1 MAVEK
6 LELVSMI
13 GPLTELDRISQ
24 KYIVNHDIH
33 LENIFNVLD
42 NPKGLYAF
50 SPENPYDEA
59 MRKANETLS
68 LTGIDK
74 DNITGDGGL
83 CNIDEAKTFFDRFSS
98 EFISLNGK
106 KKNLLKQ
113 KEENDGIIRQ
123 LKHIKNFNVQL
134 SELFDLKFVK
144 VRFGKLPRESYD
156 HLDRYLDE
164 YNTFFFKYDESR
176 DFVYGMYLSPD
187 VIHEKVDTIFSSLYF
202 RRSRI
207 SERAD
212 GTPSEVLQRLE
223 KENIEADEKI
233 KEIELKISVMLE
245 KDKELLKNSYIS
257 IKKLYDGYGVRKYG
271 AQTKDS
277 FYIAGWM
284 LQRDI
289 PQLKS
294 EFAKEQNITLLTEK
308 AELINHLTPPTK
320 LHNFALFRPFEGFV
334 KMYGLPSY
342 GEVDPTMI
350 FALTYS
356 LMFGMMYGDMG
367 HGLVLSV
374 IGFLM
379 ARKKNFLGPILEI
392 CGVVSI
398 IFGALYGSVFGFEN
412 FKPLWYRPMESMMST
427 LIMAVALG
435 AVIIT
440 IAMIINIINGIRNK
454 DIEKT
459 LFSPNGVAGFI
470 FYWAIIIGAL
480 SVVMGNS
487 LLKGWYILLFVVIP
501 LILVFF
507 KEPLTKLVK
516 RRKDWM
522 PKNKGEFFLETFFE
536 MFEVLLS
543 YITNTISFIR
553 VGAFALNHA
562 GMMAVVFTLSEMVK
576 GASSIAV
583 IIIGNIIV
591 LGLEGLLVAIQVLRL
606 QFYEMF
612 SRYYEGTGKEF
623 KKYGE

>member
-24 KYIVNHDIH
+24 KYIVGRDIH

-50 SPENPYDEA
+50 SPENPYDEV

-74 DNITGDGGL
+74 ENITGDGGL
-83 CNIDEAKTFFDRFSS
+83 SIDEVKLFLDRFSS
-98 EFISLNGK
+98 EFISLNEEK
-106 KKNLLKQ
+106 ENLIKQ

-123 LKHIKNFNVQL
+123 LKHIKNFDVQL

-144 VRFGKLPRESYD
+144 VRFGKLPRESYE

-176 DFVYGMYLSPD
+176 DFVYGMYLAPD

-212 GTPSEVLQRLE
+212 GTPAEVLQRLE
-223 KENIEADEKI
+223 RENSEADGKI
-233 KEIELKISVMLE
+233 KEIDLKQSVMLE
-245 KDKELLKNSYIS
+245 KDEDSLKNVYIS

-294 EFAKEQNITLLTEK
+294 EIANEGHITLLTEK

-320 LHNFALFRPFEGFV
+320 LRNFALFRPFEGFV
-334 KMYGLPSY
+334 QMYGLPSY

-356 LMFGMMYGDMG
+356 LMFGIMYGDMG
-367 HGLVLSV
+367 HGFVLSL

-398 IFGALYGSVFGFEN
+398 IFGALYGSIFGFEEI
-412 FKPLWYRPMESMMST
+412 KPLWYRPMESMMST

-435 AVIIT
+435 AIIIT

-454 DIEKT
+454 DVGKT

-480 SVVMGNS
+480 SIVMGNS
-487 LLKGWYILLFVVIP
+487 VLKGWYILLFVVVP

-507 KEPLTKLVK
+507 KEPLTKLIK
-516 RRKDWM
+516 RREDWM

-576 GASSIAV
+576 GASSIVV

-612 SRYYEGTGKEF
+612 SRYYEGTGKPFE
-623 KKYGE
+623 KYGE